1 MELQVKTVVCPNCG
15 ANSTNLHNCEYCGS
29 LLVRFVDKGID
40 ISNTSY
46 NSEDNVYPGLLT
58 ELRNNLRL
66 QLENPNEKICTTDI
80 FWPRQDG
87 GWGCLSIGRSMSSNW
102 ADNSPME
109 LGSSHNG
116 LIVAVGF
123 DTYCDTYYDQK
134 FSAYNKEMDE
144 QLSKFRMLK
153 SFELFTSHTS
163 SFKDVEGY
171 SRCGREYAIDFGN
184 DAEGASALIS
194 EILSK
199 VMGLKP
205 SDSFDIFTNIGADK
219 VEQAR
224 NAWYASHGAT
234 TLNSGC
240 IAIVVI
246 ILIWALFFIF
256 AEL

>member
-1 MELQVKTVVCPNCG
+1 MEFQVKTVVCPNCG
-15 ANSTNLHNCEYCGS
+15 ANATNLHNCEYCGS

-46 NSEDNVYPGLLT
+46 NSGDDVYPGLLT

-66 QLENPNEKICTTDI
+66 QLENPNEKTCTTDI

-87 GWGCLSIGRSMSSNW
+87 GWGCLNIGRSMSFNW
-102 ADNSPME
+102 VDNSPME

-123 DTYCDTYYDQK
+123 STYYDQNY
-134 FSAYNKEMDE
+134 SAFNREMDE
-144 QLSKFRMLK
+144 QLSKFKMLK
-153 SFELFTSHTS
+153 SFELFTSHTC
-163 SFKDVEGY
+163 SFKDVQGN

-205 SDSFDIFTNIGADK
+205 SDSFDIFTNIGVDK

-234 TLNSGC
+234 TQNSGC
-240 IAIVVI
+240 AGMVAI
-246 ILIWALFFIF
+246 ILISTMSTLYFMFT
-256 AEL
+256 

>member
-46 NSEDNVYPGLLT
+46 NSGDDVYPGLLT

-66 QLENPNEKICTTDI
+66 QLENPNEKACVTDI

-87 GWGCLSIGRSMSSNW
+87 GWGSISIGRPMSFNW
-102 ADNSPME
+102 VDNSPME

-116 LIVAVGF
+116 LIVTVNF
-123 DTYCDTYYDQK
+123 STYCDTYYDQK
-134 FSAYNKEMDE
+134 FSVFNKEMDE
-144 QLSKFRMLK
+144 KLSKFKRLT
-153 SFELFTSHTS
+153 SFDLFTSHTS

-199 VMGLKP
+199 VEGLKP
-205 SDSFDIFTNIGADK
+205 SDSFDIFTNIGVDK
-219 VEQAR
+219 VKQAR

-234 TLNSGC
+234 TLNSVYAGMV
-240 IAIVVI
+240 VVI
-246 ILIWALFFIF
+246 LILVALYFMF
-256 AEL
+256 A